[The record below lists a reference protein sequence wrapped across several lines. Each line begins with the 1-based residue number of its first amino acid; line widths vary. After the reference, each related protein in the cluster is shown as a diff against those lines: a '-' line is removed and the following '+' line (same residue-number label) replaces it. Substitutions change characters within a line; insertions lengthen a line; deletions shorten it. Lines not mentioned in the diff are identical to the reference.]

1 MKIPNLVAVNQI
13 SNTEYKQEWNEHSD
27 LQFPSFILRI
37 NKHEMAIHGGGCII
51 PTVILK
57 IWDLYLFQ
65 ST

>member
-51 PTVILK
+51 PK
-57 IWDLYLFQ
+57 PLY
-65 ST
+65 